1 MPSSSVSDHPES
13 HDLAEAL
20 QHQQLL
26 HLLEEERQL
35 LSLMPIAVADATWTA
50 SFTLEDWK
58 LLHQKVSTLD
68 RRALSVG
75 WTTLGNMALRTT
87 LNATH
92 ALNCLRRAIAWHPG
106 HVPAFL
112 DASALLRHMGFE
124 NASCVTMEKML
135 EHVDPSEFRSGEM
148 RAILTS
154 HFSHCSIVIR
164 MAHLW
169 ENHPIVRY
177 IVAISVIISFLHG
190 IFVALYLFQ
199 DKCCNCCASRRSS
212 HEEKTARVA
221 DVHVGSGG
229 HKKNN
234 KRE

>member
-1 MPSSSVSDHPES
+1 MAVQELEAHRHQTES
-13 HDLAEAL
+13 ESLRVEVEYFDDGLEDFEIQEMAEAL

-35 LSLMPIAVADATWTA
+35 LSLMPVGTVDATWKAT
-50 SFTLEDWK
+50 FTLEDWK
-58 LLHQKVSTLD
+58 LLQQKVSTLD

-75 WTTLGNMALRTT
+75 WTTLGTMALRTT
-87 LNATH
+87 QNATH
-92 ALNCLRRAIAWHPG
+92 SLNCLRRAIAWHPG
-106 HVPAFL
+106 YVPAFL

-124 NASCVTMEKML
+124 NASCTTMEKML
-135 EHVDPSEFRSGEM
+135 EHIDPTEFRSGEM

-169 ENHPIVRY
+169 EHHPIVRY

-190 IFVALYLFQ
+190 VFP
-199 DKCCNCCASRRSS
+199 S
-212 HEEKTARVA
+212 
-221 DVHVGSGG
+221 
-229 HKKNN
+229 
-234 KRE
+234 